1 MDEDEVK
8 TKEMLVKTKRVCKY
22 INAGIKIVFIVFCI
36 SWIAVLCLMVGSI
49 LEPAIKAN
57 EASLNWQG
65 PTLFAVSGVV
75 IASIFVVVL
84 KIFSEVSKGSSP
96 FAMAQVK
103 RLQIIALLL
112 LAYAVL
118 DFVTAYNS
126 ASLQLQAINSGFIST
141 NDSAILTLNFSPL
154 IASAA
159 VYAFSFVFKYGVLLQ
174 EFSDDVI

>member
-1 MDEDEVK
+1 
-8 TKEMLVKTKRVCKY
+8 
-22 INAGIKIVFIVFCI
+22 
-36 SWIAVLCLMVGSI
+36 
-49 LEPAIKAN
+49 
-57 EASLNWQG
+57 
-65 PTLFAVSGVV
+65 
-75 IASIFVVVL
+75 
-84 KIFSEVSKGSSP
+84 
-96 FAMAQVK
+96 MAQVK

>member
-84 KIFSEVSKGSSP
+84 KIFSEVPKGSSP